1 MRFLFGLIIGIALT
15 IGAALLHDNNVP
27 QRTVQRTPQQLA
39 NSPIVDWEVLAEV
52 VKGTTAGVGRMWD
65 NLLGRGEPPLPPRP

>member
-27 QRTVQRTPQQLA
+27 PRTSPRSPQQLA
-39 NSPIVDWEVLAEV
+39 NAHIVDWDVLAEV
-52 VKGTTAGVGRMWD
+52 VKGTAAGVGRMWD
-65 NLLGRGEPPLPPRP
+65 NLMGKGETPPPRP